1 MRFMIII
8 KATPAMEARVM
19 PTSEQL
25 AQMGRFND
33 SLIEAGVLLAAEGL
47 HPPSKGARVKR
58 EGGRHVVI
66 DGSSVEGGE
75 HVAGFW
81 LVQVKDKNEAIA
93 WAQRI
98 PLEEGEEVELRQVQ
112 EVADF
117 PADETA
123 QPYLEREQAWRDA
136 TQKPIGR

>member
-8 KATPAMEARVM
+8 KATPDTEAGVM

-25 AQMGRFND
+25 AEMGRFND
-33 SLIEAGVLLAAEGL
+33 TLIEAGVLLAAEGL
-47 HPPSKGARVKR
+47 RSEATRVRR
-58 EGGRHVVI
+58 EGGRHVVF
-66 DGSSVEGGE
+66 DGPFAESKESI
-75 HVAGFW
+75 AGFW
-81 LVQVKDKNEAIA
+81 LLQVKDRDEAIA

-98 PLEEGEEVELRQVQ
+98 PLAEGEEVEIRQVQ

-117 PADETA
+117 SADEMS
-123 QPYLEREQAWRDA
+123 QPYLDREQAWREA